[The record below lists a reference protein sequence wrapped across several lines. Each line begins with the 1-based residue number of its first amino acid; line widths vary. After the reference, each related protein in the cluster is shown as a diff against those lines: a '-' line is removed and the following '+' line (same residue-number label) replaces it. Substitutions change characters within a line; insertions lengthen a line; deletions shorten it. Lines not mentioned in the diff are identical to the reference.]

1 MSQHNVLVVEPA
13 APMIHFGK
21 ENPMQ
26 SADQVIIY
34 DGAEARVE
42 VRLDRETV
50 WLTQEQ
56 MAALFGR
63 ERSVITKHIRN
74 VFAEGELEE
83 KSNVQNLHIAG
94 SDKPVRFYNLDVI
107 ISVGYRVKS
116 QQGTR
121 FRQWATGVLRE
132 HLTRGFSLDRQ
143 RFERNAAELEAA
155 LALVRK
161 AAAGEALTLAQGRGL
176 VDVIARYTQTFLWL
190 QRYDE
195 GLLEEPPG
203 SPGGVLPSLEEARAA
218 IARLKADLMA
228 RGEASDMFGR
238 ERGDAFAALLGNLE
252 QTVFGEPAYPSIE
265 TKAAH
270 LLYFVIKNHPFS
282 DGNKRTGAFLFVDFL
297 ARNGRLLRGGE
308 PVINDVGLAAL
319 ALLVAESDAKNKDVM
334 IRLIEN
340 MLALPTPAGA

>member
-1 MSQHNVLVVEPA
+1 MKPSSE
-13 APMIHFGK
+13 I
-21 ENPMQ
+21 
-26 SADQVIIY
+26 IIY
-34 DGAEARVE
+34 DAGQARVE
-42 VRLDRETV
+42 VRLDQETV

-56 MAALFGR
+56 MAQLFGR
-63 ERSVITKHIRN
+63 ERSVITKHVRN
-74 VFAEGELEE
+74 VFAEGELDREAVCAKFAHTATDGKTYQVE
-83 KSNVQNLHIAG
+83 Y
-94 SDKPVRFYNLDVI
+94 YNLDVI

-132 HLTRGFSLDRQ
+132 HLTRGYSLDRQ
-143 RFERNAAELEAA
+143 RFERNAAELETA

-161 AAAGEALTLAQGRGL
+161 AAAGEALTAAQGRGL

-195 GLLEEPPG
+195 GLLTAPAG
-203 SPGGVLPSLEEARAA
+203 SPGGVLPALDEARAA

-228 RGEASDMFGR
+228 RGEASDLFGR
-238 ERGDAFAALLGNLE
+238 ERGDAFAAILGNLE

-297 ARNGRLLRGGE
+297 ARNGRLLRNGE